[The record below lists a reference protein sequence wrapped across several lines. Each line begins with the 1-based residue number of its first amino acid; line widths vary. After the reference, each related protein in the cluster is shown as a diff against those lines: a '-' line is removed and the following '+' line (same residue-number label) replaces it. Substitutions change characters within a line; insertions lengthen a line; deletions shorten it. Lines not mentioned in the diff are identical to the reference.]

1 MTTQSATHNE
11 PKTLI
16 KHSLATKIF
25 HHIGILLIVGC
36 WALVE
41 FSENNIGL
49 HKALGL
55 SFLFWTLAR
64 LTNAIIRKRLPHLP
78 QPKWQIAIAHLTHTG
93 LYVCMLAMPITGI
106 LMSMYGG
113 YGVSFFGLFEIAPF
127 VDKDRAMSR
136 FFNNLHGDLI
146 FPAMCF
152 LVLAHIGGAL
162 YHQFIL
168 KDNLLGRM
176 K

>member
-1 MTTQSATHNE
+1 MIERPKMTTNPQ
-11 PKTLI
+11 TLA

-41 FSENNIGL
+41 FGENIPL
-49 HKALGL
+49 HKALGA
-55 SFLFWTLAR
+55 SFLLWTLAR
-64 LTNAIIRKRLPHLP
+64 LVNMGIRKRLPKLP
-78 QPKWQIAIAHLTHTG
+78 QPKWQVAIAHLTHTG
-93 LYVCMLAMPITGI
+93 LYLCMLAMPITGI

-113 YGVSFFGLFEIAPF
+113 RGLDMFGLFTIAPF
-127 VDKDRAMSR
+127 VSPDRAMSK
-136 FFNNLHGDLI
+136 FFGELHGDLI
-146 FPAMCF
+146 FPALCL

-168 KDNLLGRM
+168 KDNLLARM